1 MINFDVHVDLI
12 MTTNLS
18 ENMIK
23 KKPQMTT
30 MTFFK
35 PVG

>member
-1 MINFDVHVDLI
+1 MINFDVHVDLT
-12 MTTNLS
+12 TTNLS

-23 KKPQMTT
+23 KNPQMTT